1 MNKKAQ
7 LFDLL
12 DQFKLKTE
20 IKEKFNLFVEEIY
33 LYNQKINLSGITNY
47 DQFLDKNIYDSLL
60 ILKLKIIEK
69 QKVILDLGT
78 GGGFPGLLLAIIY
91 QEINF
96 ILVDSVKKKTDW
108 LIYISEKLA
117 LKNVTIINE
126 RIENLS
132 KFEEKIDLL
141 LARAVTKLP
150 LLLEISTFLLKKD
163 AYSIFYKGKNYLEE
177 LKKINESFLKRRGLK
192 LDHIYQD
199 KLLDNSERYFLLF
212 KRINLNYKK
221 EMISYQKIKK
231 II

>member
-1 MNKKAQ
+1 MDRKKL

-12 DQFKLKTE
+12 DQFKLKAE

-33 LYNQKINLSGITNY
+33 LYNQKINLTGITNY

-60 ILKLKIIEK
+60 ILKLNIIQK
-69 QKVILDLGT
+69 QTTILDVGT

-91 QEINF
+91 EKINF
-96 ILVDSVKKKTDW
+96 ILVDSIKKKTDW
-108 LIYISEKLA
+108 LIYIVEKLA
-117 LKNVTIINE
+117 LKNVKIIND

-132 KFEEKIDLL
+132 DYEEKIDLL
-141 LARAVTKLP
+141 LARAVSKLP

-177 LKKINESFLKRRGLK
+177 LKKINQNFLEKRGLR
-192 LDHIYQD
+192 LENIYKE

-212 KRINLNYKK
+212 KRISLNYKK
-221 EMISYQKIKK
+221 EMINYQKIKK